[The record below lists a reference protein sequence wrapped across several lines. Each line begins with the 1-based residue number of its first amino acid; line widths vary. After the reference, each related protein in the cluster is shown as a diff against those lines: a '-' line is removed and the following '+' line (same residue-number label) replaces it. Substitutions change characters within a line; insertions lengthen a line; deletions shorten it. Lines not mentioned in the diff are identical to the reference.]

1 MRKVF
6 YLSTALL
13 LTACGGDSLTDI
25 QNQKIKGSE
34 LTWLSA
40 INQFSYCIDSTKKW
54 ELKEDT
60 EQRAVALFSCDVP
73 TQALSLYND
82 KVTARLKEIKYKN
95 SDAGNV
101 KLPELASAFFTVK
114 IIHNKTGKA
123 KKYNEFSVTEK
134 IIGKYDDSNAKDST
148 RIGSW
153 AKDNINPV
161 DSIELPVTTWGIF

>member
-40 INQFSYCIDSTKKW
+40 INQFSYCIDSTKIW

-73 TQALSLYND
+73 QKFLPQSESKVESAVFSL
-82 KVTARLKEIKYKN
+82 KV
-95 SDAGNV
+95 
-101 KLPELASAFFTVK
+101 
-114 IIHNKTGKA
+114 IHNKIGKA
-123 KKYNEFSVTEK
+123 KKYAEFSITER
-134 IIGKYDDSNAKDST
+134 IIFKYDDNNSKSYNSPGYGT
-148 RIGSW
+148 FYVR
-153 AKDNINPV
+153 DNINP
-161 DSIELPVTTWGIF
+161 TGMMN